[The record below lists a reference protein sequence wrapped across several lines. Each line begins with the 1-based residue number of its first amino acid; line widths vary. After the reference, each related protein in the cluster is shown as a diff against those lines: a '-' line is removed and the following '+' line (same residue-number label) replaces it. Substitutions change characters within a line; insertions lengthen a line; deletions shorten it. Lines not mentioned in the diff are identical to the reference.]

1 MDKKIINNIITKLS
15 EEKVELSLADDIK
28 KNIDSLDGITQ
39 KLQGDLKKYISL
51 QKSVEN
57 KISDGDAKT
66 KELKSDMQK
75 IEKQVKELGLDA
87 NSVMY
92 LKIAKNIIREYEQ
105 QRKTLT
111 KVVK

>member
-1 MDKKIINNIITKLS
+1 
-15 EEKVELSLADDIK
+15 
-28 KNIDSLDGITQ
+28 
-39 KLQGDLKKYISL
+39 
-51 QKSVEN
+51 
-57 KISDGDAKT
+57 
-66 KELKSDMQK
+66 MQK

-105 QRKTLT
+105 QRNTLT